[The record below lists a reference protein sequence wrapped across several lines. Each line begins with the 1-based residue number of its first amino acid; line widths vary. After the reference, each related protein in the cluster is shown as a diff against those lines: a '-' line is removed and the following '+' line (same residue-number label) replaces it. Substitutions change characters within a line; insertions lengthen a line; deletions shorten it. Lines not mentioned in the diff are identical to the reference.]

1 MNATNYNLNYWN
13 NYNEIN
19 RTIKMEYLFHLWIL
33 LTDLNLQQ
41 VCYAHELFLGHSPQ
55 AFAHDY
61 HYGVKKNNP
70 VK

>member
-1 MNATNYNLNYWN
+1 
-13 NYNEIN
+13 
-19 RTIKMEYLFHLWIL
+19 MEYLFHLWIL

-61 HYGVKKNNP
+61 HYGVKKITQLN
-70 VK
+70 KQ